1 MKSLLVIYMEK
12 HTNRVYVK
20 PKRMEFQ
27 RQDQQ
32 LLSIKMLSVSRWDIV
47 SFSVDCTYTANQ
59 IQLLGGLGLLYITV
73 ITW

>member
-32 LLSIKMLSVSRWDIV
+32 LLSIKML
-47 SFSVDCTYTANQ
+47 
-59 IQLLGGLGLLYITV
+59 
-73 ITW
+73 